1 MGGYVL
7 KQSCERNTALNEQS
21 IKIAGC
27 SVLLGDCENKVSIVK
42 IYELPDELPN
52 SVVIGRLSH
61 YSRVISFRRDCVADA
76 IFNGLRAARMSI
88 ERPIPAQAFIAGEF
102 CQFWYP
108 SQLKTCRKCGD
119 EDHLAAACRSQWCFN
134 YERPGHRVEQC
145 DLPAL
150 CRVCLSDGH
159 ETTSCLFIYYSSNVT
174 GAKSAEKSYS
184 GAAQSGKLAADA
196 RKAKEESSCAKRE
209 EGRVHTEKEK
219 EKEQKEKERSGR
231 NEKREIG
238 IGRRR
243 NEKKKNVRIAKNARE
258 GSTTNTRREDTRM
271 MMATGEKRG
280 SIASGTAIAIARRD
294 WSSHRDRES
303 NESES
308 ECEGWTRVSYQRDK
322 GKSKSYYLNLIIF
335 CLQCP

>member
-1 MGGYVL
+1 M
-7 KQSCERNTALNEQS
+7 RT
-21 IKIAGC
+21 
-27 SVLLGDCENKVSIVK
+27 VSIVK

-61 YSRVISFRRDCVADA
+61 YGQVISFRRDRVADA
-76 IFNGLRAARMSI
+76 IFNGLRTVRMSN

-108 SQLKTCRKCGD
+108 LQPKTCRKCGD
-119 EDHLAAACRSQWCFN
+119 EDHLAAACRSQWWFN
-134 YERPGHRVEQC
+134 CERPGHRAEQC

-150 CRVCLSDGH
+150 CHVCLSDGH
-159 ETTSCLFIYYSSNVT
+159 ETTSCPFIYYSSNVT

-184 GAAQSGKLAADA
+184 GAARSGKLAADA
-196 RKAKEESSCAKRE
+196 RKAKEESSRAKRE
-209 EGRVHTEKEK
+209 EGPVHTQKEK

-238 IGRRR
+238 MGRRR

-258 GSTTNTRREDTRM
+258 GSTTNTRREDSRM

-280 SIASGTAIAIARRD
+280 SIASGTAIAIALVAIGPLIATMKAMTVNQNAKD
-294 WSSHRDRES
+294 GP
-303 NESES
+303 
-308 ECEGWTRVSYQRDK
+308 ECRIGEIRTRVSRIN
-322 GKSKSYYLNLIIF
+322 YLNLIIF